1 MNELE
6 TALLIRRA
14 LDKGAERLPY
24 KTTHRLE
31 KARFA
36 ALARM
41 EQPLAQTG
49 LVQSLQNAGGSLALG
64 QLGSGEG
71 RFGWL
76 SSFAFAAL
84 PILFVVAGMFGVS
97 HWTDHQRADEVAE
110 VDAAMLTDDLPI
122 SLYADRGFG
131 VFIKNS
137 NQPIK

>member
-14 LDKGAERLPY
+14 LEKGAERLPY

-31 KARFA
+31 KARHL
-36 ALARM
+36 ALAAM
-41 EQPLAQTG
+41 GQPVAHSS
-49 LVQSLQNAGGSLALG
+49 VAQSLQQAGQSLALG
-64 QLGSGEG
+64 GGHP

-76 SSFAFAAL
+76 ASLGMSVAPVL
-84 PILFVVAGMFGVS
+84 LVVAGMFGVS
-97 HWTDHQRADEVAE
+97 QWTDHQRADEVAE

-131 VFIKNS
+131 VFIKNT